1 MDAQF
6 DSEPLQQVLA
16 ELPRPDDLNVELRI
30 THNCGRPAQG
40 RSQDAQESSAPTAGR
55 LVS

>member
-1 MDAQF
+1 MDCYVDAQF

-30 THNCGRPAQG
+30 TAEGLRKAVHKMLRKA
-40 RSQDAQESSAPTAGR
+40 RRRR
-55 LVS
+55 LGG